1 MLLEVSWHGSV
12 LSGLQRRQCCCVM
25 NVRLLQ
31 LVRRNIGQVWRVVVA
46 HSIAWM
52 VLRAV
57 HIDADIQRWGI
68 VWRCGL
74 SGSVDS
80 FIHCILSSFVT
91 RVDRVKTVK
100 NLGVTV
106 VECRAVQMRL

>member
-1 MLLEVSWHGSV
+1 M
-12 LSGLQRRQCCCVM
+12 M

-52 VLRAV
+52 VLRTV

-68 VWRCGL
+68 VWRRCGL

-80 FIHCILSSFVT
+80 FVHCILTSFVT
-91 RVDRVKTVK
+91 RVDRVETI
-100 NLGVTV
+100 
-106 VECRAVQMRL
+106 